1 MPSIC
6 SGLLVICFYNI
17 WHRSLAIFNKKEI
30 IMQYTAHT
38 TLDTSKCKYEIH
50 SSRQLQHHQSMH
62 QFQTAALY
70 SRLYLVHGNWW
81 ISASSINCSLIHH
94 CCVSVYI
101 FMWLSTS
108 GFRLLLMWKY
118 ISTPEYCLKKE
129 LQLITSLHF
138 SITYKTRIK
147 KEICCPW
154 WKLKLSSSKHRWWFC
169 LIRV

>member
-1 MPSIC
+1 MYYLYHSHLIVKQHD
-6 SGLLVICFYNI
+6 SLSVALLLYCKWLLAGCFLCQAFSVGYWWFFFFYNI

-50 SSRQLQHHQSMH
+50 SFRQLQHHQSMH

-70 SRLYLVHGNWW
+70 SGLYLVHGNWW

-101 FMWLSTS
+101 IYVVIH
-108 GFRLLLMWKY
+108 FR
-118 ISTPEYCLKKE
+118 
-129 LQLITSLHF
+129 F
-138 SITYKTRIK
+138 
-147 KEICCPW
+147 
-154 WKLKLSSSKHRWWFC
+154 
-169 LIRV
+169 